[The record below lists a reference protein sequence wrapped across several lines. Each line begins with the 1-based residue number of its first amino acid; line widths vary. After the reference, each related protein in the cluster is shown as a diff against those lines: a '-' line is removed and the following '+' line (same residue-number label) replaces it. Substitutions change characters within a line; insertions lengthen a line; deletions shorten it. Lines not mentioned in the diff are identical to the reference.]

1 MPDLSQPGYAFA
13 RFRLEPDGILS
24 RGQKAVPLAQ
34 EELAALRF
42 LLARAGR
49 IVTSVALR
57 HAIWGNLRVADDSV
71 SRCLLSLCARLEP
84 DHCIQTV
91 YKRGYRFSEQV
102 RRIGEAAAPLPRLAI
117 MPFEAARGF
126 PQHLALGVV
135 DETIARLANARPP
148 LVDVLA
154 SDSVSTLARRGLT
167 AQQLGRALKAHLVL
181 TGSLRALPSH
191 YRLRA
196 EMTRVDDGA
205 PIWVE
210 DLLVQQ
216 SRIAGLESEM
226 AGRLLYR
233 LGAGLQDPPGL
244 GAAPPLSSASLLCE
258 ESTPASTNANG
269 RSEAAAPL
277 PFIDGVNAPRKRE
290 AYEHLLQARA
300 AWQTLK
306 RHDMQDGL
314 QLLFRAIELDPD
326 LIQAH
331 VDIVRVC
338 VIEAIYGFMP
348 AGVAADHVRRTA
360 QFLEQYPGGIEA
372 ILPALGWISFHV
384 DRDLPA
390 AIQSFSR
397 CAHLPADPWTTR
409 MRVFFAMGRH
419 RFAEAVELTQDAL
432 RHDPVSP
439 LLHGRLAWALHL
451 GGRTTESLDQ
461 LHRSL
466 ALFPGDEATSLYGSV
481 ILAMHGDPARGVE
494 LAQDIARRQPYLDT
508 AAAIHAYTLAAAE
521 RKHEARAVL
530 ERLQWM
536 SRERFVARSFL
547 PAVHVALG
555 DHQAALADLRTA
567 ESDRCPWFF
576 QMLADPRLKPLRE
589 YPEFE
594 RMRSVLTQM
603 EAEAAGSTAP
613 SGT

>member
-13 RFRLEPDGILS
+13 AFRLEPDGILF
-24 RGQKAVPLAQ
+24 RGERAVPLAQ

-42 LLARAGR
+42 LLGHPGR

-71 SRCLLSLCARLEP
+71 SRCLSSLCARLEP
-84 DHCIQTV
+84 DQCIQAV
-91 YKRGYRFSEQV
+91 YRRGYRFSEQV
-102 RRIGEAAAPLPRLAI
+102 RRIGDPAALLPRLAI

-135 DETIARLANARPP
+135 EETIARLASARPP
-148 LVDVLA
+148 RVAILA
-154 SDSVSTLARRGLT
+154 SDSVFTLAHRGLS

-196 EMTRVDDGA
+196 EMTRVEDGA

-216 SRIAGLESEM
+216 NRIAGLESEI

-233 LGAGLQDPPGL
+233 LGAGFPDPPGL
-244 GAAPPLSSASLLCE
+244 GSSPPLASDGFPGQG
-258 ESTPASTNANG
+258 STPASTNAG
-269 RSEAAAPL
+269 SRSEAAAPQL
-277 PFIDGVNAPRKRE
+277 FIDGINSPRKRE
-290 AYEHLLQARA
+290 AYEHLLHARA

-314 QLLFRAIELDPD
+314 QLLFRAVELDPD
-326 LIQAH
+326 LIPAH

-338 VIEAIYGFMP
+338 VLQAIYGFMP
-348 AGVAADHVRRTA
+348 PAVAADHVRRTA
-360 QFLEQYPGGIEA
+360 HSIEHNPEGIEA

-384 DRDLPA
+384 DRNLPA
-390 AIQSFSR
+390 ALHSFSR

-439 LLHGRLAWALHL
+439 SLHGRLAWALHL
-451 GGRTTESLDQ
+451 DGRTTESLDQ

-466 ALFPGDEATSLYGSV
+466 ALFPGDEVTSLYGSV
-481 ILAMHGDPARGVE
+481 ILAVHGDAARGVE
-494 LAQDIARRQPYLDT
+494 LAQDIARRQPYLDNAT
-508 AAAIHAYTLAAAE
+508 AIHAYTLAAAE
-521 RKHEARAVL
+521 RKQEARTLL

-555 DHQAALADLRTA
+555 DHESAIADLRTA

-576 QMLADPRLKPLRE
+576 QMLADTRLNPLHE

-594 RMRSVLTQM
+594 RMRSVLTGM
-603 EAEAAGSTAP
+603 EAEAAGDTAP
-613 SGT
+613 TGS